1 MKILCISDH
10 IDPIIY
16 SVRIKSRYKDIDLV
30 LSAGDLH
37 PNYYDYIMS
46 NLNKPLYFIY
56 GNHKL
61 NGIEYYEKAF
71 RAELFITLYRK
82 CKFAP
87 GSGTH
92 IDKRIINNK
101 GLLIGGLGGS
111 RWYNGGKNQFT
122 EFGMAIKI
130 IKILP
135 SLIFNRILHGR
146 FIDILLTH
154 SPPYGIHDRK
164 DRCHRGF
171 KVFCLF
177 IRLFKPRYFIHGHIH
192 LYDQNEERIERF
204 FNTDVINAYNHYIID
219 VQEKI

>member
-16 SVRIKSRYKDIDLV
+16 SVQIKSRYKDIDII

-37 PNYYDYIMS
+37 PGYYDYIMS

-61 NGIEYYEKAF
+61 NGIEYYKKAF
-71 RAELFITLYRK
+71 RTEVLISLYK
-82 CKFAP
+82 KWKFAQ
-87 GSGTH
+87 GGGTY
-92 IDKRIINNK
+92 IDQKIIHNK

-122 EFGMAIKI
+122 EFGMAVKI
-130 IKILP
+130 LRMLP
-135 SLIFNRILHGR
+135 SLIFHRIFHGR
-146 FIDILLTH
+146 FIDILVTH
-154 SPPYGIHDRK
+154 SPPFDIHDRK

-171 KVFCLF
+171 KIF
-177 IRLFKPRYFIHGHIH
+177 RLFMRLFRPRYLIHGHIH
-192 LYDQNEERIERF
+192 LYGRNEERISRYLS
-204 FNTDVINAYNHYIID
+204 TVVINAYNHYIID
-219 VQEKI
+219 VQE